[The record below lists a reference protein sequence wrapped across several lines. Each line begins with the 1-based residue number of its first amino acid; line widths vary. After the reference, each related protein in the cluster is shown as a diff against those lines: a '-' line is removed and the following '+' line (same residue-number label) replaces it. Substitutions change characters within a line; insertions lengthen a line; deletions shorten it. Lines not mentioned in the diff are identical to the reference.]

1 MTGQTTILT
10 LFGLIGGW
18 ISFLFINYPRAFF
31 IGLIL
36 LILGIYL
43 IYRFYVKPNMK
54 ELVKSLQNY
63 NKNVKQKEKKQAQKQ
78 MASNNAQEKEE
89 KIAGLD
95 SQLDE
100 IYRQITIP
108 RSIDPKL
115 REKLGLRNV
124 KGIIFHGP
132 PGTGKTLLARNLAK
146 RLGCTSFRKTSAV
159 SLLDKYYGST
169 EEKLRELFEHE
180 SGSLHMVILDEID
193 SICPIRTSGMNDSKF
208 YTGVTNQLLSLMDGM
223 DSNPD
228 VLVIGTT
235 NNLNSID
242 PAILRPG
249 RFDLHLDILLPD
261 DEARRNIFRVYT
273 EHLIED
279 SLMDKYDMENV
290 IAKTAGFSGADIENS
305 VRKATTVALYRHK
318 EKEEAFMITEE
329 DLLNSLSRKCCT

>member
-1 MTGQTTILT
+1 
-10 LFGLIGGW
+10 
-18 ISFLFINYPRAFF
+18 
-31 IGLIL
+31 
-36 LILGIYL
+36 
-43 IYRFYVKPNMK
+43 MK
-54 ELVKSLQNY
+54 ELTKSLQNY
-63 NKNVKQKEKKQAQKQ
+63 NKTHRQRSKNRDSQAQ
-78 MASNNAQEKEE
+78 MASNNSQEKEE

-95 SQLDE
+95 TQLDE

-115 REKLGLRNV
+115 REQLGLRNV
-124 KGIIFHGP
+124 RGIILHGP

-146 RLGCTSFRKTSAV
+146 RLGCSSFRKTSAV

-180 SGSLHMVILDEID
+180 PGTLHMVILDEID
-193 SICPIRTSGMNDSKF
+193 SICPVRVSGMNDSKF

-223 DSNPD
+223 DSDPD
-228 VLVIGTT
+228 VLVVGTT

-249 RFDLHLDILLPD
+249 RFDLHLDVLLPD

-273 EHLIED
+273 EHLIEN
-279 SLMDKYDMENV
+279 SLMDRYDMENIISKSV
-290 IAKTAGFSGADIENS
+290 GFSGADIENS

-318 EKEEAFMITEE
+318 EKEEAFLITEE
-329 DLLNSLSRKCCT
+329 DLLNSLAKKCCH